1 MKRYLSLDVLRGM
14 TVAFMCI
21 VNNPGSWAKIY
32 PPLDHA
38 GWEGCTPTDLV
49 YPFFLFCAGCAMAF
63 SFSKFNGLD
72 ASAVKKIVRRGLLI
86 FLVGFLC
93 NLFPFVPTSP
103 SPELSFWDNWVD
115 WIQHKRIF
123 GVLQRIGLSYMIAGV
138 VAMWLRKSGKI
149 LSAIAILSIVY
160 TGILVIFGNEPGPF
174 TLEGNVSGKIDI
186 ALVGDAHVYHGFRDA
201 SGALVAFD
209 PEGLLGS
216 LMGACTAL
224 LGFLA
229 GSMILNSSRKFQS
242 DATDTHNSPLGVTS
256 RTFVY
261 GMLCLA
267 LGEILSI
274 WIPISKPLWS
284 VSYVFLTAGWA
295 MVVLGVLMYFI
306 DYRGVTKP
314 FSMFKV
320 MGTNALTAFV
330 MSAVI
335 AKTITMILHTAPKLF
350 FGGFFARTEF
360 TSLLWALI
368 FMFGIFCIQYIL
380 YRKKIIIK
388 L

>member
-1 MKRYLSLDVLRGM
+1 MKRYLSLDVLRGL

-21 VNNPGSWAKIY
+21 VNNPGTWGKIY
-32 PPLDHA
+32 APLRHA

-72 ASAVKKIVRRGLLI
+72 GAAVRKIIRRGLLI
-86 FLVGFLC
+86 FLVGLLC
-93 NLFPFVPTSP
+93 NLYPFFPTAPD
-103 SPELSFWDNWVD
+103 PELSFWQNWVD
-115 WIQHKRIF
+115 WIQQKRVF
-123 GVLQRIGLSYMIAGV
+123 GVLQRIGMSYLIAGI
-138 VAMWLRKSGKI
+138 VAMWLRKPGKI
-149 LSAIAILSIVY
+149 LAAIAVLSIVY
-160 TGILVIFGNEPGPF
+160 TGILVIFGTDPGPF
-174 TLEGNVSGKIDI
+174 TLEGNVSGRIDV
-186 ALVGDAHVYHGFRDA
+186 AVAGDAHIYHGYTNDLGQR
-201 SGALVAFD
+201 VPFD
-209 PEGLLGS
+209 PEGPLGS
-216 LMGACTAL
+216 LTGACTAL

-229 GSMILNSSRKFQS
+229 GSLILGASRKHQEDAS
-242 DATDTHNSPLGVTS
+242 DAHNAPLGVAC
-256 RTFVY
+256 RTLVY
-261 GMLCLA
+261 GLMSLA
-267 LGEILSI
+267 LAEVISI

-284 VSYVFLTAGWA
+284 VSYVFLAGGWS

-314 FSMFKV
+314 FTMFKI

-335 AKTITMILHTAPKLF
+335 AKTMSMLLHTGPAKF
-350 FGGFFARTEF
+350 FGGFFTQNEF
-360 TSLLWALI
+360 TSLLWALT
-368 FMFGIFCIQYIL
+368 FMCIIFCIQYAL

>member
-21 VNNPGSWAKIY
+21 VNNPGTWGKIY
-32 PPLDHA
+32 PPLAHA

-72 ASAVKKIVRRGLLI
+72 GSAVRKIIRRGILI
-86 FLVGFLC
+86 FVVGLLC
-93 NLFPFVPTSP
+93 NLYPFFPTAPD
-103 SPELSFWDNWVD
+103 PELSFWQNWVE
-115 WIQHKRIF
+115 WIQGKRVF
-123 GVLQRIGLSYMIAGV
+123 GVLQRIGMSYMIAGII
-138 VAMWLRKSGKI
+138 AMWLRKPGKI
-149 LSAIAILSIVY
+149 LGAIAVLSIVY
-160 TGILVIFGNEPGPF
+160 TGILLIFGSEPGPF
-174 TLEGNVSGKIDI
+174 TLEGNISGKIDV
-186 ALVGDAHVYHGFRDA
+186 AVAGDAHVYHGYTN
-201 SGALVAFD
+201 ALGERVAFD

-229 GSMILNSSRKFQS
+229 GSLILNAGRKSQADPS
-242 DATDTHNSPLGVTS
+242 DIHNSTLGVVS
-256 RTFVY
+256 RIFVY
-261 GMLCLA
+261 GVLSLA
-267 LGEILSI
+267 FAEILSI

-295 MVVLGVLMYFI
+295 LVVLGVLAYFI

-314 FSMFKV
+314 FTMFKI

-335 AKTITMILHTAPKLF
+335 AKTMSMLLHTGPAKF
-350 FGGFFARTEF
+350 FGGFFTQTQF

-368 FMFGIFCIQYIL
+368 FMLIIFCIQYIL

>member
-21 VNNPGSWAKIY
+21 VNNPGTWGKVY
-32 PPLDHA
+32 PPLLHA

-72 ASAVKKIVRRGLLI
+72 GAAVRKIVRRGILI
-86 FLVGFLC
+86 FVVGLLC
-93 NLFPFVPTSP
+93 NLYPFFPTSP
-103 SPELSFWDNWVD
+103 SPDLTCGQNWAE
-115 WIQHKRIF
+115 WLHGKRIF
-123 GVLQRIGLSYMIAGV
+123 GVLQRIGLSYMIAGL
-138 VAMWLRKSGKI
+138 VAMWLRKPGRI
-149 LSAIAILSIVY
+149 LGAIAVLSIVY
-160 TGILVIFGNEPGPF
+160 TGVLLIFGSAPGAF
-174 TLEGNVSGKIDI
+174 TLEGNISGKIDV
-186 ALVGDAHVYHGFRDA
+186 ALVGESHVYHGYYSDVLGQRM
-201 SGALVAFD
+201 AFD

-224 LGFLA
+224 LGYLA
-229 GSMILNSSRKFQS
+229 GTMIRSGMRNSTLDVVCR
-242 DATDTHNSPLGVTS
+242 L
-256 RTFVY
+256 FVY
-261 GMLCLA
+261 GAVSLA
-267 LGEILSI
+267 FAEVLSI
-274 WIPISKPLWS
+274 WVPISKPLWS

-295 MVVLGVLMYFI
+295 LLVFGVLAYFI

-314 FSMFKV
+314 FTMFKI

-335 AKTITMILHTAPKLF
+335 AKTLSMLLHTGPSKF
-350 FGGFFARTEF
+350 FGGFFTRTEF
-360 TSLLWALI
+360 TSLLWAVI
-368 FMFGIFCIQYIL
+368 FMLIIFCIQYAL